1 MSPVSLQDSVTWRL
15 GCNWHWNPL
24 EVLEALEVLRHV
36 DARWE
41 MTTKQRLACG
51 AAILLSID
59 ARRQRTGN
67 RNELLALE
75 QAIVDRELIELDTR
89 ELCDEERELAREIA
103 LGSHMCRQPRATRER
118 VMRRICGGQTD
129 EPDRA

>member
-1 MSPVSLQDSVTWRL
+1 
-15 GCNWHWNPL
+15 
-24 EVLEALEVLRHV
+24 
-36 DARWE
+36 

-51 AAILLSID
+51 AAILRSID

-89 ELCDEERELAREIA
+89 ELCDKERELAREIA
-103 LGSHMCRQPRATRER
+103 LGSDMCQQPRGTRER
-118 VMRRICGGQTD
+118 FMRRICGGQTD
-129 EPDRA
+129 EPNRA

>member
-1 MSPVSLQDSVTWRL
+1 
-15 GCNWHWNPL
+15 
-24 EVLEALEVLRHV
+24 
-36 DARWE
+36 

-51 AAILLSID
+51 AAILRSID

-103 LGSHMCRQPRATRER
+103 LGTRER

-129 EPDRA
+129 EPNRA

>member
-1 MSPVSLQDSVTWRL
+1 
-15 GCNWHWNPL
+15 
-24 EVLEALEVLRHV
+24 
-36 DARWE
+36 

-51 AAILLSID
+51 AAILRSIH
-59 ARRQRTGN
+59 ARQRTGN

-89 ELCDEERELAREIA
+89 ELCDEERELAREIG
-103 LGSHMCRQPRATRER
+103 LGSHMCRQPRGTRDHF
-118 VMRRICGGQTD
+118 MRGICGGHSD

>member
-1 MSPVSLQDSVTWRL
+1 
-15 GCNWHWNPL
+15 
-24 EVLEALEVLRHV
+24 
-36 DARWE
+36 

-51 AAILLSID
+51 AAILRSID

-89 ELCDEERELAREIA
+89 ELCDKERELAREIA
-103 LGSHMCRQPRATRER
+103 LGSDMCRQPRGIRER
-118 VMRRICGGQTD
+118 FMRRICGGQTD
-129 EPDRA
+129 EPNRA

>member
-1 MSPVSLQDSVTWRL
+1 
-15 GCNWHWNPL
+15 
-24 EVLEALEVLRHV
+24 
-36 DARWE
+36 

-51 AAILLSID
+51 AAILRSID

-103 LGSHMCRQPRATRER
+103 FGSDRCRQPRGTRDR
-118 VMRRICGGQTD
+118 FMRRICGGQTD
-129 EPDRA
+129 EPNRA

>member
-1 MSPVSLQDSVTWRL
+1 
-15 GCNWHWNPL
+15 
-24 EVLEALEVLRHV
+24 
-36 DARWE
+36 

-51 AAILLSID
+51 AAILRSID

-75 QAIVDRELIELDTR
+75 QAILDRELIDLVTGG
-89 ELCDEERELAREIA
+89 LCDEERELAREIA

-129 EPDRA
+129 EPNRA

>member
-1 MSPVSLQDSVTWRL
+1 MSPVSLQDSVTWHL

-36 DARWE
+36 DARWK

-51 AAILLSID
+51 AAILRSID

-75 QAIVDRELIELDTR
+75 QSIVDRERVELVTGV
-89 ELCDEERELAREIA
+89 LCDEKRQLAGDLMRERDV
-103 LGSHMCRQPRATRER
+103 PPATRDTGALYEKD
-118 VMRRICGGQTD
+118 RRRTN
-129 EPDRA
+129 R

>member
-1 MSPVSLQDSVTWRL
+1 VSPVSLQDSVTWHL

-36 DARWE
+36 DVRCE

-51 AAILLSID
+51 AAILRSID

-75 QAIVDRELIELDTR
+75 QAIVDRELIELVTGG
-89 ELCDEERELAREIA
+89 LCDEKRELAGDRVRKRHVPA
-103 LGSHMCRQPRATRER
+103 ATRDTGALYEKDL
-118 VMRRICGGQTD
+118 RRAN
-129 EPDRA
+129 R

>member
-1 MSPVSLQDSVTWRL
+1 
-15 GCNWHWNPL
+15 
-24 EVLEALEVLRHV
+24 
-36 DARWE
+36 

-51 AAILLSID
+51 AAILRSID

-89 ELCDEERELAREIA
+89 ELCDEERELARGDRVRKPHVPA
-103 LGSHMCRQPRATRER
+103 ATRDTGPLYEKDL
-118 VMRRICGGQTD
+118 RRAN
-129 EPDRA
+129 R

>member
-1 MSPVSLQDSVTWRL
+1 
-15 GCNWHWNPL
+15 
-24 EVLEALEVLRHV
+24 
-36 DARWE
+36 

-51 AAILLSID
+51 AAILRSID
-59 ARRQRTGN
+59 AGRQRTGN

-129 EPDRA
+129 EPNRA

>member
-1 MSPVSLQDSVTWRL
+1 VSPASLQDSVTWHL

-51 AAILLSID
+51 AAILRSID

-75 QAIVDRELIELDTR
+75 QAIVDRELIELVTGV
-89 ELCDEERELAREIA
+89 LCDESVNPREI
-103 LGSHMCRQPRATRER
+103 LCGSETCRQPRGTRER
-118 VMRRICGGQTD
+118 FTRRICGG
-129 EPDRA
+129 

>member
-1 MSPVSLQDSVTWRL
+1 VSPASLQDSVTWHL

-24 EVLEALEVLRHV
+24 EGLEALELLRHV

-51 AAILLSID
+51 AAILRSID

-75 QAIVDRELIELDTR
+75 QAIVNRELIELVTGV
-89 ELCDEERELAREIA
+89 LCDEKRELAGDLMRE
-103 LGSHMCRQPRATRER
+103 RDVPPATRDTGALYE
-118 VMRRICGGQTD
+118 
-129 EPDRA
+129 

>member
-1 MSPVSLQDSVTWRL
+1 
-15 GCNWHWNPL
+15 
-24 EVLEALEVLRHV
+24 
-36 DARWE
+36 

-51 AAILLSID
+51 AAILRSID

-75 QAIVDRELIELDTR
+75 QAIVDREVIELVTGV
-89 ELCDEERELAREIA
+89 LCDEKREPAGNLVRERHA
-103 LGSHMCRQPRATRER
+103 PPATRDR
-118 VMRRICGGQTD
+118 GFMRRIGGGKTD

>member
-1 MSPVSLQDSVTWRL
+1 MGNDNETTP
-15 GCNWHWNPL
+15 G
-24 EVLEALEVLRHV
+24 LRRRNSAEH
-36 DARWE
+36 RC
-41 MTTKQRLACG
+41 TP
-51 AAILLSID
+51 AAH
-59 ARRQRTGN
+59 GN

-129 EPDRA
+129 EPNRA

>member
-1 MSPVSLQDSVTWRL
+1 
-15 GCNWHWNPL
+15 
-24 EVLEALEVLRHV
+24 
-36 DARWE
+36 
-41 MTTKQRLACG
+41 MTTTQRLACG
-51 AAILLSID
+51 AAILRSID

-103 LGSHMCRQPRATRER
+103 LGSQCADSHEGHGSAL
-118 VMRRICGGQTD
+118 
-129 EPDRA
+129 

>member
-1 MSPVSLQDSVTWRL
+1 
-15 GCNWHWNPL
+15 
-24 EVLEALEVLRHV
+24 
-36 DARWE
+36 

-51 AAILLSID
+51 AAILRSID

-89 ELCDEERELAREIA
+89 ELCDEERELAREIG
-103 LGSHMCRQPRATRER
+103 LGSHMYRQPRGTRER

-129 EPDRA
+129 EPNRA